1 MEAAKDNPCWI
12 EMEQQHIFS
21 RQGLVELLRQHSFE
35 VTGFC
40 VSFRYK
46 AQMEVYLLKLRVN

>member
-1 MEAAKDNPCWI
+1 
-12 EMEQQHIFS
+12 MEQQHIFS